1 MIQTR
6 QLLLLLSLLLPAALM
21 AQDNETAFQMDRP
34 QKGERLT
41 YEKMTEQMVTE
52 LQLDEKQQKKVA
64 KLNKKYKTLIEG
76 EERKIPQEGQPT
88 KSGRPSGGRPSG
100 GMGGPETF
108 CEKETIA

>member
-64 KLNKKYKTLIEG
+64 MLNKKYKTLIEG

-88 KSGRPSGGRPSG
+88 KSPLKKSTMLNGL
-100 GMGGPETF
+100 
-108 CEKETIA
+108 TIGLF